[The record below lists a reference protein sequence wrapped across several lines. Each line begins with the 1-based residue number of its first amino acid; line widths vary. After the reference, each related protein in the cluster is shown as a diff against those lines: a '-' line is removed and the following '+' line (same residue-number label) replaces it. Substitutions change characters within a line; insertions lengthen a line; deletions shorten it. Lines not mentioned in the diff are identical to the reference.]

1 MTWIKPNSSTH
12 ADEFRQMEKLKQAV
26 DEVMKLNIKSKA
38 HGDAVIAK
46 YAKRNGAGFG
56 AELRQALINKLSEV
70 KSDKRRQISR
80 DSKTD

>member
-1 MTWIKPNSSTH
+1 MVWIKPNSSKH
-12 ADEFRQMEKLKQAV
+12 GNEFKQMSELNKAV

-56 AELRQALINKLSEV
+56 AELRQALKSKLREV
-70 KSDKRRQISR
+70 KR
-80 DSKTD
+80 